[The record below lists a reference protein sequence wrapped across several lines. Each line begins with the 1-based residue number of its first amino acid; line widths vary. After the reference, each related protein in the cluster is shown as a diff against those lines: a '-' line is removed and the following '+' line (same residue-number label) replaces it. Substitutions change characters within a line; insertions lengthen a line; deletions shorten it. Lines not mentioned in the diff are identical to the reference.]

1 LIAVAGGLLGLTQ
14 KKGVL
19 VGKDWGPEPSLAWEL
34 FETKGKDWL
43 RSGWSLDAITTNARG
58 SLGIAKDVYEGIGL
72 EVDLGAYVTQEYE
85 GLLKGKLD
93 PRLGVGLNIRF

>member
-1 LIAVAGGLLGLTQ
+1 LIEAAGGLLRLSQ

-34 FETKGKDWL
+34 FETKGNDWL
-43 RSGWSLDAITTNARG
+43 RSGWSLDAITTPERG
-58 SLGIAKDVYEGIGL
+58 GLGIAKDIYEGKGF
-72 EVDLGAYVTQEYE
+72 EVDLGGYVTQEYE
-85 GLLKGKLD
+85 SLLKGKLD

>member
-1 LIAVAGGLLGLTQ
+1 MIAVAGGLLGLTQ

-19 VGKDWGPEPSLAWEL
+19 VGKDWGPEPSLAWEF
-34 FETKGKDWL
+34 FETKGKGWL
-43 RSGWSLDAITTNARG
+43 RSGWSLDAITTPNRG
-58 SLGIAKDVYEGIGL
+58 GLGIAKDIYEGKGL
-72 EVDLGAYVTQEYE
+72 EVDLGGYVTQEYD